1 MTKAELITKLAE
13 ETGLAKTQVDKVL
26 NTLVEVMSDE
36 IKTNGNITL
45 AGFGSFNVVR
55 REARKGHNP
64 QTKAPID
71 IPASNAV
78 KFKAAKALKDIVN

>member
-13 ETGLAKTQVDKVL
+13 ETGLTKSQVDKVV

-36 IKTNGNITL
+36 IKTNGGMTL
-45 AGFGSFNVVR
+45 AGLGSFTVVR

-71 IPASNAV
+71 IPASNAL
-78 KFKAAKALKDIVN
+78 KFKTAKALKDAIN